1 MISAIAFYVFAAILL
16 ASACM
21 VITARNPV
29 HSVLFLI
36 LAFINA
42 AALFVLAGA
51 EFLAMV
57 LVIVYVGAVAVL
69 FLFVVMMLDV
79 DFAALREGFQRYAP
93 LGLTIGFILMV
104 EIGLTAVNWTIAPAA
119 HLAAL
124 VPTPEHLAN
133 TNAIGN
139 LIYTRYMFA
148 FELVALLLLV
158 AMVGAIVLTHTDRR
172 GPRRQNIHSQHD
184 RTIAQTLTMVN
195 MKLGDGSRQITP
207 AATKAEPDK
216 ETAQ

>member
-1 MISAIAFYVFAAILL
+1 MIPDIAFYVFAGILL

-57 LVIVYVGAVAVL
+57 LVVVYVGAVAVL

-104 EIGLTAVNWTIAPAA
+104 EIGLTAIDWKIAPGAR
-119 HLAAL
+119 LAGLAPMPADISNTTAL
-124 VPTPEHLAN
+124 
-133 TNAIGN
+133 GD
-139 LIYTRYMFA
+139 LIYTSYMFV
-148 FELVALLLLV
+148 FELTALLLLV
-158 AMVGAIVLTHTDRR
+158 AMVGAIVLTHNDRH
-172 GPRRQNIHSQHD
+172 GPRRQNIHIQHD
-184 RTIAQTLTMVN
+184 RRIDETLTMVT
-195 MKLGDGSRQITP
+195 MKLGEGSHQITP
-207 AATKAEPDK
+207 HAVPDR
-216 ETAQ
+216 EIAQR